1 MLAEGGK
8 KRAADPNW
16 SLKVYKIDRSIVK
29 KGVLVLYYGPGGGF
43 VRGELMVVSRDAELN
58 TALPAE

>member
-8 KRAADPNW
+8 KRAADPNR

-29 KGVLVLYYGPGGGF
+29 KGVLVLYYGPGKGF
-43 VRGELMVVSRDAELN
+43 VTEKLMVVPRDAELT

>member
-16 SLKVYKIDRSIVK
+16 SLKVYKTDRSIVK
-29 KGVLVLYYGPGGGF
+29 KGVLVLYYGPGKGF
-43 VRGELMVVSRDAELN
+43 VREEMMVVPRNAELT